1 MKKLLFTLMLFM
13 ITSIGYSQELSISD
27 TSKIFLL
34 KIAEDNS
41 FVIIK
46 NDINIE
52 INDNLKRKIE
62 IYRKENDY
70 IWKPEEGLE
79 ILIYK
84 K

>member
-1 MKKLLFTLMLFM
+1 MKKLLLILMMFIGTL
-13 ITSIGYSQELSISD
+13 GYSQQLTLSD

-34 KIAEDNS
+34 KIADDNS
-41 FVIIK
+41 FLIIK

-52 INDNLKRKIE
+52 INDNIKRKIE
-62 IYRKENDY
+62 IYRKKNDY